1 MSSLVAALRTKAEAL
16 LAAAAAAAAATSTAA
31 SVVPSALE
39 GEGMGAVPEAAPPIG
54 GFVEEGIGA
63 PAGVEV
69 KVEAATAGASAS
81 APSSILP
88 INSALVH
95 APAPATP
102 AVVTI
107 TPAMYNKD
115 LKPGMQR
122 LAFALLRRP
131 GGMSRDVLE
140 VVVSE
145 AAGGLARQQIACG
158 LSTGAE
164 AGGPAALLPPS
175 GLPEDGLEM
184 ALEAVPAEGTARAAA
199 DTQPTLPVEPP
210 ALTLLQQ
217 LQVVVPAGKD
227 AWEVLSKLAGNGL
240 VQIGGI
246 KAKLKEAFLAS
257 AAAAAAA
264 APAPPPAVS
273 SDGPPPPPPQPQQEV
288 AITTA
293 DEAAIPSTAAAEAA
307 AATGGQ
313 QLATGPPAAVLTAF
327 DRLLTLHRKV
337 GRVHLVQ
344 GLGFDLVRN
353 SRNSCLPPGGIPFY
367 IVVFPPPLC
376 YYTGVWVGGGFGAPA
391 GGPIM
396 GAGETCH
403 TNNI

>member
-1 MSSLVAALRTKAEAL
+1 MASLVAALLTKAEAL
-16 LAAAAAAAAATSTAA
+16 LAAATAAVSAAAAAGTTLTTS
-31 SVVPSALE
+31 SVVPSTL
-39 GEGMGAVPEAAPPIG
+39 GVVGGAGTGLEAAPPIS
-54 GFVEEGIGA
+54 GFDEEGIRA
-63 PAGVEV
+63 PAGVDV
-69 KVEAATAGASAS
+69 KVEAATADAS
-81 APSSILP
+81 APAPSSVLP

-107 TPAMYNKD
+107 TPAMYTKD

-131 GGMSRDVLE
+131 GGMHRGALE
-140 VVVSE
+140 VALE
-145 AAGGLARQQIACG
+145 AAGGSARQQVAG
-158 LSTGAE
+158 GSSASGAE
-164 AGGPAALLPPS
+164 AGRPAASLPPS

-227 AWEVLSKLAGNGL
+227 AWEVLCKLAGDGL

-327 DRLLTLHRKV
+327 DRLMALHRKV

-344 GLGFDLVRN
+344 GLG
-353 SRNSCLPPGGIPFY
+353 SI
-367 IVVFPPPLC
+367 
-376 YYTGVWVGGGFGAPA
+376 
-391 GGPIM
+391 
-396 GAGETCH
+396 
-403 TNNI
+403 